1 LKADR
6 GTCEDIAESCVVV
19 VRIGRLHGSRAT
31 VHRMSEREKTLTV
44 NELYQSIQ
52 GESTWAGWPCVFVR
66 LTFCNLRCNYCDTEY
81 AFYDGTKRTLGEILD
96 AVGAFH
102 CPLVEITGGEPL
114 LQKNVLPLM
123 AILCD
128 SGYTV
133 LLETSGAHDISK
145 VDPRVHRIMDLKTP
159 GSGEVDKNV
168 WSNIDH
174 LTMRDEV
181 KFVMGSRED
190 YEWSRD
196 KVQRYDLPS
205 RCHAVLFSPIFG
217 RIDPRQIVEWILA
230 DKLNVRFQLQ
240 MHKFIW
246 SPTQRG
252 V

>member
-1 LKADR
+1 ML
-6 GTCEDIAESCVVV
+6 
-19 VRIGRLHGSRAT
+19 
-31 VHRMSEREKTLTV
+31 EREKTLTV

-52 GESTWAGWPCVFVR
+52 GESTWLGRPCVFVR

-81 AFYDGTKRTLGEILD
+81 AFYEGKKQTLGEILD
-96 AVGAFH
+96 AVRAFR
-102 CPLVEITGGEPL
+102 CPLVEVTGGEPL
-114 LQKNVLPLM
+114 LQNNVLPLM
-123 AILCD
+123 AMLCD

-145 VDPRVHRIMDLKTP
+145 VDRRVHRIMDLKTP
-159 GSGEVDKNV
+159 GSSQADKNL

-174 LTMRDEV
+174 LTQRDEV

-205 RCHAVLFSPIFG
+205 RCYAVLFSPIFG

-230 DKLNVRFQLQ
+230 DNLNVRFQLQ

-246 SPTQRG
+246 TPTQRG

>member
-1 LKADR
+1 VQPSQE
-6 GTCEDIAESCVVV
+6 T
-19 VRIGRLHGSRAT
+19 
-31 VHRMSEREKTLTV
+31 SEREKTLTV
-44 NELYQSIQ
+44 NEIYHSIQ
-52 GESTWAGWPCVFVR
+52 GESTWAGRPCVFVR
-66 LTFCNLRCNYCDTEY
+66 LTFCDLRCNYCDTDY
-81 AFYDGTKRTLGEILD
+81 AFYEGKKQTLKEIAD
-96 AVGAFH
+96 AVETFG

-123 AILCD
+123 SILAD
-128 SGYTV
+128 AGHTV

-159 GSGEVDKNV
+159 GSGEVEKNL

-174 LTMRDEV
+174 LTVRDEV
-181 KFVMGSRED
+181 KFVIGSRGD

-196 KVQRYDLPS
+196 KVQRYNLPS

-230 DKLNVRFQLQ
+230 DKLNVRFHLQ